1 MHLYLNKQKFI
12 DLNLIHDESRC
23 PSSSKIFHVSP
34 NLPESYDSGLAT
46 IVLGWP
52 QQNYM
57 QVKNHICTLIDI

>member
-1 MHLYLNKQKFI
+1 MMRVDVLVAPKSSMSVLIYLKVMI
-12 DLNLIHDESRC
+12 A
-23 PSSSKIFHVSP
+23 
-34 NLPESYDSGLAT
+34 SGLAT